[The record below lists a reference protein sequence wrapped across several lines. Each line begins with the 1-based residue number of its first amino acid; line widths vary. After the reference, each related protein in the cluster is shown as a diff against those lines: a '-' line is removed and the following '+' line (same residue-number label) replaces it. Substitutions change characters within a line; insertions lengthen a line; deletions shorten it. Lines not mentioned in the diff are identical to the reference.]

1 MWLCLF
7 RLGHLLLAQDWG
19 EGYLNSPP
27 HPESPISSPVLV
39 IGAGPAGLATA
50 AELGRRGITHRLFE
64 RGPSLG
70 TSWVN
75 AYDSLRLHTGR
86 HMSALPGL
94 GYPKGT
100 PLFPTREQFVAY
112 LRDYA
117 DRASLK
123 VETDSDATEL
133 RRDGDGW
140 IAVINGQEIP
150 GRAVVMA
157 TGIMSTPHKPEL
169 PGRESFEGEI
179 THSVSYRR
187 PDSIAGRRVLVV
199 GAGNSGGEIASEL
212 GEAGFEVTIL
222 VRRGANVVPR
232 TIAGVPIQYL
242 AASMKRLPRAL
253 RRGVAGL
260 VQRASE
266 LKRGKPVLPRPP
278 WTALDAI
285 PIIGFHLVD
294 AIQAGKVTLKVGTID
309 RLVLGG
315 VTYGDGSR
323 GAFDHIILATGFA
336 PALDPLGTLIQRD
349 ERGFAVRRDNV
360 TSADQPGLLFVG
372 QRYDSTGALANIKAD
387 AIQVAR
393 ILAT

>member
-117 DRASLK
+117 ERASLK
-123 VETDSDATEL
+123 VETDSDATE
-133 RRDGDGW
+133 
-140 IAVINGQEIP
+140 
-150 GRAVVMA
+150 
-157 TGIMSTPHKPEL
+157 
-169 PGRESFEGEI
+169 
-179 THSVSYRR
+179 
-187 PDSIAGRRVLVV
+187 
-199 GAGNSGGEIASEL
+199 
-212 GEAGFEVTIL
+212 
-222 VRRGANVVPR
+222 
-232 TIAGVPIQYL
+232 
-242 AASMKRLPRAL
+242 
-253 RRGVAGL
+253 
-260 VQRASE
+260 
-266 LKRGKPVLPRPP
+266 
-278 WTALDAI
+278 
-285 PIIGFHLVD
+285 
-294 AIQAGKVTLKVGTID
+294 
-309 RLVLGG
+309 
-315 VTYGDGSR
+315 
-323 GAFDHIILATGFA
+323 
-336 PALDPLGTLIQRD
+336 
-349 ERGFAVRRDNV
+349 VRRD
-360 TSADQPGLLFVG
+360 
-372 QRYDSTGALANIKAD
+372 
-387 AIQVAR
+387 
-393 ILAT
+393 